1 MTLDRYPLLSFH
13 LQVSNIEYNVIK
25 ALLESKHYRIAS
37 DFLEEHITL
46 SEYQHNRIYSSLFTR
61 AISEDQVANL
71 IVNHHVMS
79 HLERVRLVKC
89 ISYDNISEDEII
101 SVLKKIEIEHY
112 NEFLLLTA

>member
-1 MTLDRYPLLSFH
+1 MTLDKYPLLSFH

-25 ALLESKHYRIAS
+25 TLLDRKQLKIAS
-37 DFLEEHITL
+37 SFLMEHITL
-46 SEYQHNRIYSSLFTR
+46 SEYQYNRIYSSLFTR

-71 IVNHHVMS
+71 LVNHHVMS

-89 ISYDNISEDEII
+89 INYDNISEEEII
-101 SVLKKIEIEHY
+101 SILTKIEKEQY